1 MHANQKYPGCKK
13 VQGQSEEHKQNAL
26 KTLEAQTPTEWN
38 IVELNTG
45 SRFTELMHLVYYDC
59 IRFSI
64 IDPMHNLFLGT
75 SKRILQ
81 LQWMENYLCRKD
93 TIAIQQNVDNCIT
106 PSNFGRIPRKLQSE
120 FSSLTANKW
129 KNWTILYSLI
139 CLHNILPSEYLACWN
154 LFVQACTIYCS
165 PVLLASDIEKAD
177 DLMRRFLLFQSLC
190 MVPLS

>member
-1 MHANQKYPGCKK
+1 VHANQKYPGCKK

-64 IDPMHNLFLGT
+64 IDPIQNLLLGT

-81 LQWMENYLCRKD
+81 SQWMDNYLCRKVM
-93 TIAIQQNVDNCIT
+93 IAIQQNLDNCIT
-106 PSNFGRIPRKLQSE
+106 QSNFGRVPRKLQSE
-120 FSSLTANKW
+120 FSSLTADEW

-139 CLHNILPSEYLACWN
+139 CLHNILPSEHLACWN
-154 LFVQACTIYCS
+154 LFVQACLHYI
-165 PVLLASDIEKAD
+165 
-177 DLMRRFLLFQSLC
+177 LF
-190 MVPLS
+190 